1 MRLKRLEIKAEYD
14 DSSMSFF
21 HTDEEDNIDPP
32 TIISIDGQEYEGIV
46 TFRLIDKLPDIF
58 EIIITPIK
66 DKQC

>member
-32 TIISIDGQEYEGIV
+32 TIIFINGQEYEGIV
-46 TFRLIDKLPDIF
+46 TFEHVDDVF